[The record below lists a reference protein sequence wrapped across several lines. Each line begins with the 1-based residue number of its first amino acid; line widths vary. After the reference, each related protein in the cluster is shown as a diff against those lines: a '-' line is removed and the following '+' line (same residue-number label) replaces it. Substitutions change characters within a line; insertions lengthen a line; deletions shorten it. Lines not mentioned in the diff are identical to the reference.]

1 MNDREVINF
10 LQFQMKIKMKELKR
24 RWKGGEMPEIPK
36 AEYENCEET
45 LKWLRQQMDKV
56 LEREYGWRSRGDEL

>member
-1 MNDREVINF
+1 MNDRETILF
-10 LQFQMKIKMKELKR
+10 LQTQIQIKMKDLKR

-36 AEYENCEET
+36 AEYKNCEEA
-45 LKWLRQQMDKV
+45 LNWLRNQMDKV